1 MAEFGAPEMFESPR
15 HCHRIILLV
24 SQSNFDKVCQT
35 VNQSTQI
42 AQQRISKSI
51 LDSMTTDNPTLATE
65 RHACVYDPMVT
76 PSVSRGSYGHY
87 LRRNA
92 NRSNVSSVAQPPPH
106 GLRGCPTTGASSGPE
121 LGSRQS
127 KACSRNYAQTT
138 RASPS
143 ATDSTT
149 SDMADHALEYQPNR
163 TTRDSRTQDTA
174 HLSHLQDAMSIS
186 HPTQQHGDIFIFGNS
201 DNTR

>member
-1 MAEFGAPEMFESPR
+1 MHRQDAPSR
-15 HCHRIILLV
+15 
-24 SQSNFDKVCQT
+24 KQT
-35 VNQSTQI
+35 VNQSAQI

-51 LDSMTTDNPTLATE
+51 PGSMTTDTPTLATE
-65 RHACVYDPMVT
+65 RPTCVYDPMVT
-76 PSVSRGSYGHY
+76 PSVSGGSCRHY
-87 LRRNA
+87 PRRNA
-92 NRSNVSSVAQPPPH
+92 NRSDVSSVAQPPPH
-106 GLRGCPTTGASSGPE
+106 GLRGCPTTGTPSGSE

-127 KACSRNYAQTT
+127 KACGRNYAQTT

-149 SDMADHALEYQPNR
+149 SNMADHALALEYQPNR

-174 HLSHLQDAMSIS
+174 HLSHLQEAMYIS
-186 HPTQQHGDIFIFGNS
+186 HPTQQRGDIFIFGNS

>member
-1 MAEFGAPEMFESPR
+1 
-15 HCHRIILLV
+15 
-24 SQSNFDKVCQT
+24 
-35 VNQSTQI
+35 
-42 AQQRISKSI
+42 
-51 LDSMTTDNPTLATE
+51 MTMDTPTHTLATE
-65 RHACVYDPMVT
+65 RPACVCDPMVT

-92 NRSNVSSVAQPPPH
+92 NRSDAPSVAQPSPH

-149 SDMADHALEYQPNR
+149 SDMTDHALEHQPNR
-163 TTRDSRTQDTA
+163 ATRDSRTQDSA
-174 HLSHLQDAMSIS
+174 HLSHPQEATYITP
-186 HPTQQHGDIFIFGNS
+186 HPT
-201 DNTR
+201 T

>member
-1 MAEFGAPEMFESPR
+1 MHCIESSLSFGCRPAGNSPEQQQENQPQQLQMHP
-15 HCHRIILLV
+15 LLR
-24 SQSNFDKVCQT
+24 SQRT
-35 VNQSTQI
+35 
-42 AQQRISKSI
+42 
-51 LDSMTTDNPTLATE
+51 M
-65 RHACVYDPMVT
+65 YDPMVT

-92 NRSNVSSVAQPPPH
+92 NRSDAPSVAQPPPH

-143 ATDSTT
+143 ATNSSTT
-149 SDMADHALEYQPNR
+149 SDMADYALEYQPDR

-174 HLSHLQDAMSIS
+174 HLSHLHEAMSIS
-186 HPTQQHGDIFIFGNS
+186 RPTQQHEDIFIFGNS

>member
-1 MAEFGAPEMFESPR
+1 MLAS
-15 HCHRIILLV
+15 HRLSETQRQPSLYR
-24 SQSNFDKVCQT
+24 SCGHACALNFDKVCQT
-35 VNQSTQI
+35 VNQSAQI
-42 AQQRISKSI
+42 TQQRISKSI
-51 LDSMTTDNPTLATE
+51 LDSMTMDTPTRTLAAE
-65 RHACVYDPMVT
+65 RPARVYDPMVT

-92 NRSNVSSVAQPPPH
+92 NRSATQRAQ
-106 GLRGCPTTGASSGPE
+106 
-121 LGSRQS
+121 
-127 KACSRNYAQTT
+127 K

-149 SDMADHALEYQPNR
+149 SDMADHALEHQPNR

-174 HLSHLQDAMSIS
+174 HLSHLQEAMYIS
-186 HPTQQHGDIFIFGNS
+186 HPTQQRRDIFIFGNS